1 MKIKESNMGSDR
13 SFGIIFSIV
22 FLIISLWPLIAG
34 ESIRIWPLF
43 FTIIL
48 LIISYAR
55 PVLLHTPNKLWF
67 KFGLILGNI
76 IAPIIMGIVFFIVI
90 TPIGLIM
97 RLIGKD
103 LLNKKINKSLTSYWN
118 KREQMIGTM
127 KNQF

>member
-34 ESIRIWPLF
+34 ESIRIWSLF

-55 PVLLHTPNKLWF
+55 PVLLHTLNKLWF

-76 IAPIIMGIVFFIVI
+76 IAPIIMGIVFFY
-90 TPIGLIM
+90 
-97 RLIGKD
+97 RYYSHRSD
-103 LLNKKINKSLTSYWN
+103 NAFN
-118 KREQMIGTM
+118 RERFV
-127 KNQF
+127 K